1 MGDQGSG
8 IDDTLCAEKVVHTM
22 CIGGERVAS
31 GVRQTPDRPQPL
43 WITFL
48 SFFLFKMTISATA
61 EEKLMK
67 INDLLIEIELMS
79 PWTLGLDVTGVT
91 DLQDEINVLLN
102 SGV

>member
-1 MGDQGSG
+1 
-8 IDDTLCAEKVVHTM
+8 
-22 CIGGERVAS
+22 
-31 GVRQTPDRPQPL
+31 
-43 WITFL
+43 
-48 SFFLFKMTISATA
+48 MTISATA